1 MRRGQTGR
9 AFVLNLTLLFVYAII
24 IGKSEFMGGWRTI
37 VNYIAIGIQNLKEAV
52 LIGIPAYIIIL
63 FLLYLSKIRRK
74 ISWKCVFEMIFCIYI
89 ITLLKTT
96 GIFTLTYNLDGIY
109 NYNFVP
115 FAGSSIIPV
124 LLNFVLF
131 VPYGLL
137 LPLLFRSC
145 RGNWKKVVIICGLS
159 SLTIELLQMIGG
171 RYAEID
177 DFLINTFG
185 AFSGYILYTCVVEGK
200 KNRKKAVV
208 SIVSLCAA
216 VIICFACIYAVGD
229 NEKRLPDGLS
239 AAENNIAEINVYSG
253 GEKRTLDNTYVYNV
267 FAIQISNCGGHLL
280 EIQDASASDVWNKAD
295 RFIEVIYDSPQ
306 AIAFENAE
314 NFSIENADRILYN
327 ADKNILYWGN
337 SGYQSC
343 LDYTKLDEDLQAH
356 QEEILDGY
364 KQLPTLIDS
373 CFEP

>member
-1 MRRGQTGR
+1 M
-9 AFVLNLTLLFVYAII
+9 
-24 IGKSEFMGGWRTI
+24 
-37 VNYIAIGIQNLKEAV
+37 NYIMNGIQTFKGAI
-52 LIGIPAYIIIL
+52 LIGIPVYIIIL
-63 FLLYLSKIRRK
+63 VLLYLSKVRRN
-74 ISWKCVFEMIFCIYI
+74 ISWKCIFEMIFCIYV

-96 GIFTLTYNLDGIY
+96 EIFTLTYNLDGRY
-109 NYNFVP
+109 NYNLIPFV
-115 FAGSSIIPV
+115 GSSIVPV

-131 VPYGLL
+131 IPYGLL
-137 LPLLFRSC
+137 LPLIFRSC
-145 RGNWKKVVIICGLS
+145 RRNWKKVVIICGLS
-159 SLTIELLQMIGG
+159 SLTIELLQLFGG

-185 AFSGYILYTCVVEGK
+185 AFSGYIIYTCVDERK

-208 SIVSLCAA
+208 SIVSLCTAL
-216 VIICFACIYAVGD
+216 IICFTGIYAVGD
-229 NEKRLPDGLS
+229 NEEQLPDGLS

-280 EIQDASASDVWNKAD
+280 EIQNASENDVWNEAD
-295 RFIEVIYDSPQ
+295 CFIEIIYDSPQ
-306 AIAFENAE
+306 TIAFENAE
-314 NFSIENADRILYN
+314 NFYIENADRVLYN

-356 QEEILDGY
+356 KEEILDGY

-373 CFEP
+373 CFKP